1 MTHNEFIQ
9 LLNQPDTIDAGHI
22 PDLKEMISHYPYF
35 SQARILL
42 AKAMLKTSN
51 LHAESYVQQAAL
63 HVPDRRSFYYFL
75 YPEKK
80 INTEQIQKER
90 IPRFSGNYF
99 DMLKATEN
107 EGEDSGQS
115 LKNLADKLKSAR
127 SLVNIPTVPL
137 NIYNDKVSK
146 SRDVEIPVGEI
157 DSKCVGDIE
166 VNQVNGSVLHISEIS
181 EANAKKLISE
191 RKYSEAIVILRELNL
206 NNPKKSVYFAD
217 QIRFLEKVVSKSKK

>member
-22 PDLKEMISHYPYF
+22 SDLKEMISHYPYF

-42 AKAMLKTSN
+42 AKVMLKTSN
-51 LHAESYVQQAAL
+51 LHAESYIQQAAL

-115 LKNLADKLKSAR
+115 LRNLAQRLKSAR
-127 SLVNIPTVPL
+127 EMILEKSKISPQKAESIVATQVRIPTPEYFSLESNV
-137 NIYNDKVSK
+137 KQTGKAVSEEYVK
-146 SRDVEIPVGEI
+146 ILIKE
-157 DSKCVGDIE
+157 
-166 VNQVNGSVLHISEIS
+166 
-181 EANAKKLISE
+181 KKY
-191 RKYSEAIVILRELNL
+191 REAIEILNKLNL
-206 NNPKKSVYFAD
+206 INPKKSIYFAD
-217 QIRFLEKVVSKSKK
+217 QIRFLEKILVNTKK

>member
-9 LLNQPDTIDAGHI
+9 LLNQPDTIVAGHI
-22 PDLKEMISHYPYF
+22 SDLKEMISHYPYF
-35 SQARILL
+35 SHARILL

-51 LHAESYVQQAAL
+51 LHSESYIQQAAL

-107 EGEDSGQS
+107 DGEDSGQS
-115 LKNLADKLKSAR
+115 LKNLAQRLKSAR
-127 SLVNIPTVPL
+127 EMILEKSKTSPQKGESTVATQVRIPTPEYFSLESNV
-137 NIYNDKVSK
+137 KQTGKAVSEEYVK
-146 SRDVEIPVGEI
+146 ILIKE
-157 DSKCVGDIE
+157 
-166 VNQVNGSVLHISEIS
+166 
-181 EANAKKLISE
+181 KKY
-191 RKYSEAIVILRELNL
+191 REAIEILNKLNL
-206 NNPKKSVYFAD
+206 INPKKSIYFAD
-217 QIRFLEKVVSKSKK
+217 QIRFLEKILVNTKK

>member
-107 EGEDSGQS
+107 DGEDSGQS
-115 LKNLADKLKSAR
+115 LKNLAQRLKSAR
-127 SLVNIPTVPL
+127 EMILEKSKISPQKAENTVATQVRIPTPEYFSL
-137 NIYNDKVSK
+137 ENNTKQSGKAVSEEYVK
-146 SRDVEIPVGEI
+146 ILIKE
-157 DSKCVGDIE
+157 
-166 VNQVNGSVLHISEIS
+166 
-181 EANAKKLISE
+181 KKY
-191 RKYSEAIVILRELNL
+191 REAIEILNKLNL
-206 NNPKKSVYFAD
+206 INPKKSIYFAD
-217 QIRFLEKVVSKSKK
+217 QIRFLEKILVNTKK

>member
-22 PDLKEMISHYPYF
+22 SDLKEMISHYPYF

-51 LHAESYVQQAAL
+51 LHAESYIQQAAL

-107 EGEDSGQS
+107 DGEDSGQS
-115 LKNLADKLKSAR
+115 LKNLAQRLKSAR
-127 SLVNIPTVPL
+127 EMILEKSKTSPQKAESIVATQVRIPTPEYFSL
-137 NIYNDKVSK
+137 ENNTKQSGKAVSEEYVK
-146 SRDVEIPVGEI
+146 ILIKE
-157 DSKCVGDIE
+157 
-166 VNQVNGSVLHISEIS
+166 
-181 EANAKKLISE
+181 KKY
-191 RKYSEAIVILRELNL
+191 REAIEIMNKFDEHYDR
-206 NNPKKSVYFAD
+206 K
-217 QIRFLEKVVSKSKK
+217 